1 MKQFIITA
9 AFALGFSAQTSVALD
24 AQSSVE
30 NVLNAQLLSWVTE
43 PSVISAIRAQNALN
57 ADITEA
63 DIIELD
69 AQWRA
74 EVGATDTPL
83 QTKVTSKAVSVYLK
97 ERQHGANGIVSEVF
111 LMDAHG
117 LNVGQSNLTSDY
129 WQGDEAKFQESFGK
143 GAGAIHIGDVE
154 LDEST
159 GAYLV
164 QISST
169 IVDPDSGK
177 PIGAVTFG
185 INVGLLE

>member
-1 MKQFIITA
+1 MKRILLTA
-9 AFALGFSAQTSVALD
+9 AFALGFSAQTTVALD

-30 NVLNAQLLSWVTE
+30 NVLNTQLLSWINE
-43 PSVISAIRAQNALN
+43 PAVISAIRAQNALH
-57 ADITEA
+57 ADITDA
-63 DIIELD
+63 DILELD
-69 AQWRA
+69 TQWRD
-74 EVGATDTPL
+74 EIGATDTPL
-83 QTKVTSKAVSVYLK
+83 QTQVTSKAVSVYLNEK
-97 ERQHGANGIVSEVF
+97 QHGSNGIVSEVF
-111 LMDAHG
+111 LMDEHG

-143 GAGAIHIGDVE
+143 GAGSVHVGEVE

-169 IVDPDSGK
+169 IVDPDSGT

-185 INVGLLE
+185 INIGLLE